1 MIGSFLVDHET
12 SIRQLSYPQDVRK
25 FRHILVEIASDPGG
39 Y

>member
-1 MIGSFLVDHET
+1 MIGGFLADHET
-12 SIRQLSYPQDVRK
+12 SIRQQCYPQDVRK